1 MSIEV
6 LTIFFGWSAVINYMI
21 LLIWFLA
28 FTFAHNWIYNIH
40 TMWFDMTIS
49 KFDYTHYVSMSLFK
63 ILIFIFNV
71 TPYLVLKFII

>member
-49 KFDYTHYVSMSLFK
+49 KFDYTHYVSMALFK